1 MERDV
6 ETRGESSTAHIHT
19 HTQTYIC
26 IYYRDK
32 RNKRGVRVSEEG
44 VTAIWESNIF
54 DLTAFLC
61 RNIRN
66 CGRVI
71 DGQRQFRTG
80 RSLPVTRDPP
90 FPAWG
95 EGLTMKGRETSKM
108 FFHPFARIA
117 SLTCA
122 RFVLRTFF
130 YRLEL
135 LGRGVG
141 ESREAWRSG
150 VRRALR
156 WYGSRMRLK
165 FHKGRIYCLTWQFI
179 DRG

>member
-80 RSLPVTRDPP
+80 RSLRHAGSTLSRVSRRPHDER
-90 FPAWG
+90 
-95 EGLTMKGRETSKM
+95 
-108 FFHPFARIA
+108 ARN
-117 SLTCA
+117 
-122 RFVLRTFF
+122 
-130 YRLEL
+130 E
-135 LGRGVG
+135 
-141 ESREAWRSG
+141 
-150 VRRALR
+150 
-156 WYGSRMRLK
+156 
-165 FHKGRIYCLTWQFI
+165 
-179 DRG
+179 